1 MRRTLFLFWSWIRG
15 SALFHPVRFLR
26 DFRRFFLDW
35 SKFNAE
41 NGRKSFHVGWRN
53 LYPCWEDWN
62 ASACTLSYY
71 FWQDLWAARKIFMA
85 RPPVHFDIAS
95 RVDGFIAHLLCF
107 MPVTMLDIR
116 PLPWQIEGLDFIRA
130 DATNLEQ
137 IEDNSIHSLSSLC
150 AVEHFGLGRY
160 GDPIEP
166 EACFRVM
173 NAMQRVL
180 APGGRLYLVVPV
192 GEDGVAFNAHRVF
205 APDTIIKSFN
215 QLQLVDFAVI
225 DARDTG
231 HVLYRE
237 HVEIEQFK
245 ADFDFWGSVIGLFEF
260 VKGTLHRGEV

>member
-116 PLPWQIEGLDFIRA
+116 PLRP
-130 DATNLEQ
+130 
-137 IEDNSIHSLSSLC
+137 
-150 AVEHFGLGRY
+150 
-160 GDPIEP
+160 PP
-166 EACFRVM
+166 EASSM
-173 NAMQRVL
+173 S
-180 APGGRLYLVVPV
+180 
-192 GEDGVAFNAHRVF
+192 VF
-205 APDTIIKSFN
+205 HPFSCRPRNDAKPSKLFHKTIRWPCES
-215 QLQLVDFAVI
+215 
-225 DARDTG
+225 
-231 HVLYRE
+231 
-237 HVEIEQFK
+237 
-245 ADFDFWGSVIGLFEF
+245 IG
-260 VKGTLHRGEV
+260 

>member
-1 MRRTLFLFWSWIRG
+1 MCSSDLLGRKMRRTLFLFWSWIRG

-116 PLPWQIEGLDFIRA
+116 PLPWQIKGLDFIR
-130 DATNLEQ
+130 DRKSTRL
-137 IEDNSIHSLSSLC
+137 NSSHVTISY
-150 AVEHFGLGRY
+150 AVFCL
-160 GDPIEP
+160 
-166 EACFRVM
+166 
-173 NAMQRVL
+173 
-180 APGGRLYLVVPV
+180 
-192 GEDGVAFNAHRVF
+192 
-205 APDTIIKSFN
+205 K
-215 QLQLVDFAVI
+215 
-225 DARDTG
+225 
-231 HVLYRE
+231 
-237 HVEIEQFK
+237 K
-245 ADFDFWGSVIGLFEF
+245 
-260 VKGTLHRGEV
+260 KKKKK